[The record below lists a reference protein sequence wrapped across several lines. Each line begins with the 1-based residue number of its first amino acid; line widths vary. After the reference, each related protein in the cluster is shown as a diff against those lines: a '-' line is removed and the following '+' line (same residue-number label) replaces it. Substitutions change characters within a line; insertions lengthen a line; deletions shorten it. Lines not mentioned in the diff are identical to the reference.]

1 MAHFRA
7 YPSLVS
13 SGRPEEIHFAP
24 PRGRPL
30 GVTPVFKIVAFFLR
44 PLLNLIVKKDW
55 RGGKLIPASG
65 GAIVVCNHISYL
77 DPLTFTHFLYNH
89 GRAPR
94 YLGKK
99 AVFDTPV
106 VGWVIK
112 AAGQIPVERES
123 QGASQAFRV
132 AAAALRAGHLIGI
145 YPEGTLTRDENLWP
159 MSAKTGAARL
169 ALMTGVPLI
178 PCASWGPEK
187 VIPRYGRRIKLFP
200 RTRVSIIVGDPVD
213 LSQWRG
219 RESDPDALQEAT
231 NHIMDRMTALLEEL
245 RGESAPAV
253 RFDARS
259 SDLPRTGNFLKGES
273 RKRSRW
279 RRG

>member
-7 YPSLVS
+7 YPSLVGS
-13 SGRPEEIHFAP
+13 DGTEEIHFAP

-55 RGGKLIPASG
+55 RGGESIPPTG
-65 GAIVVCNHISYL
+65 GVIVTCNHISYL

-99 AVFDTPV
+99 GVFDTPV
-106 VGWVIK
+106 VGWVVK

-123 QGASQAFRV
+123 VGAAKALRV
-132 AAAALRAGHLIGI
+132 ATAALRAGHLIGI

-159 MSAKTGAARL
+159 MTGKTGAARL
-169 ALMTGVPLI
+169 ALTTGVPLI

-187 VIPRYGRRIKLFP
+187 VIPRYGRTIKLFP
-200 RTRVSIIVGDPVD
+200 RTRVSILVGKPVD
-213 LSQWRG
+213 LSSWRG
-219 RESDPDALQEAT
+219 RESDPVALEEAT
-231 NHIMDRMTALLEEL
+231 NHIMDRMTQLLEEL
-245 RGESAPAV
+245 RGEKAPTV
-253 RFDARS
+253 RFDARN
-259 SDLPRTGNFLKGES
+259 SDLPRTGNFLKGRRRLN
-273 RKRSRW
+273 RKKD
-279 RRG
+279 

>member
-1 MAHFRA
+1 MT
-7 YPSLVS
+7 S
-13 SGRPEEIHFAP
+13 EEGAKTHFAP

-30 GVTPVFKIVAFFLR
+30 GVTPVFTIVAFFLR

-55 RGGKLIPASG
+55 RGGESIPASG

-99 AVFDTPV
+99 AIFDTPV
-106 VGWVIK
+106 VGWVVK

-123 QGASQAFRV
+123 QGAAKALGV
-132 AAAALRAGHLIGI
+132 AIAALRAGHLIGI

-159 MSAKTGAARL
+159 MTGKTGAARL
-169 ALMTGVPLI
+169 ALTTGVPLI

-200 RTRVSIIVGDPVD
+200 RTQVSILVGEPID
-213 LSQWRG
+213 LSRWRG
-219 RESDPDALQEAT
+219 RESDPVALEEAT
-231 NHIMDRMTALLEEL
+231 DHIMDEMTRLLEEL
-245 RGESAPAV
+245 RGEKAPAV
-253 RFDARS
+253 RFDARTAG
-259 SDLPRTGNFLKGES
+259 LPRTGNFLKSS
-273 RKRSRW
+273 RARRHLWKKREKKEMK
-279 RRG
+279 

>member
-1 MAHFRA
+1 VTSEETTEFR
-7 YPSLVS
+7 
-13 SGRPEEIHFAP
+13 FDP

-30 GVTPVFKIVAFFLR
+30 GVTPVFKIVALFLR

-55 RGGKLIPASG
+55 RGGTFVPASG

-106 VGWVIK
+106 VGWVVK

-123 QGASQAFRV
+123 EGASKALRV

-187 VIPRYGRRIKLFP
+187 VIPRYGRSIKLFP
-200 RTRVSIIVGDPVD
+200 RTRVSIVAGEPVD
-213 LSQWRG
+213 LSPWRG
-219 RESDPDALQEAT
+219 RESDPIALEDAT
-231 NHIMDRMTALLEEL
+231 NHIMDRMTSLLEEL
-245 RGESAPAV
+245 RGEKAPAV

-259 SDLPRTGNFLKGES
+259 SDLPRTGNFLKSER
-273 RKRSRW
+273 RKRFPW
-279 RRG
+279 RKG